1 MRSGERAAGRRT
13 REWVPARDSARQRLA
28 ARAGVLCP
36 GLTHYEL
43 ALVLASALLHAVWSA
58 SIKQSG
64 DPLLFNVLQL
74 PLVLVLLAALLPYVS
89 FAEVPPLVWALIPA
103 TAIAHAAYVYWM
115 CRAFEHG
122 DLSLVY
128 PIARS
133 TPAFLPFLA
142 VPLLGERISWGGA
155 LGIAVVVSGIWLV
168 HGANRWTLRELAQ
181 PAARFAFLTLGAT
194 VAYSL
199 VDKAAMAELGHA
211 RWSAPFP
218 AALFYFALL
227 SFSYGLIFVPLVL
240 WKRGAR
246 ALRRAAGVSFP
257 AATVASLISVMSYT
271 LVLQAL
277 ATANVSYAVAVRQT
291 SVLFA
296 VAISAWFL
304 GERPGSERVTGA
316 FATVLGVA
324 LIAASS

>member
-1 MRSGERAAGRRT
+1 MT
-13 REWVPARDSARQRLA
+13 
-28 ARAGVLCP
+28 
-36 GLTHYEL
+36 TYEL

-58 SIKQSG
+58 SIKQSA

-74 PLVLVLLAALLPYVS
+74 PFVAVLIAALLPYV
-89 FAEVPPLVWALIPA
+89 ALGEVPPLVWALLPA

-133 TPAFLPFLA
+133 TPAFLPFFA
-142 VPLLGERISWGGA
+142 VPLLGERLSWGGA
-155 LGIAVVVSGIWLV
+155 LGIAVVVAGIWLV
-168 HGANRWTLRELAQ
+168 HGASRWTPRELAQ

-199 VDKAAMAELGHA
+199 VDKAAMGAFGPA

-218 AALFYFALL
+218 ASLFYFALL
-227 SFSYGLIFVPLVL
+227 SLCYGLVFTPLVL
-240 WKRGAR
+240 WRRGAR
-246 ALRRAAGVSFP
+246 ALRRAAEASFGV
-257 AATVASLISVMSYT
+257 ATLASLISLMSYT

-277 ATANVSYAVAVRQT
+277 VTAKVSYAVAVRQT

-296 VAISAWFL
+296 VAISTWFL
-304 GERPGSERVTGA
+304 GERPGPSRVAGA
-316 FATVLGVA
+316 LATVLGVA
-324 LIAASS
+324 LIAAFS

>member
-1 MRSGERAAGRRT
+1 
-13 REWVPARDSARQRLA
+13 
-28 ARAGVLCP
+28 
-36 GLTHYEL
+36 
-43 ALVLASALLHAVWSA
+43 VWSA
-58 SIKQSG
+58 SIKQSA

-74 PLVLVLLAALLPYVS
+74 PFVVVLIAALLPY
-89 FAEVPPLVWALIPA
+89 APLGEVPPLVWVLLPA
-103 TAIAHAAYVYWM
+103 TAVAHTAYIYWM
-115 CRAFEHG
+115 CLAYEHG

-133 TPAFLPFLA
+133 TPAFLPFFA

-168 HGANRWTLRELAQ
+168 QGVGRWTLRELAH

-199 VDKAAMAELGHA
+199 VDKAAMGAFGLT

-218 AALFYFALL
+218 ASLFYFALL
-227 SFSYGLIFVPLVL
+227 SFSYGLLFVPLVL
-240 WKRGAR
+240 WRRGLP
-246 ALRRAAGVSFP
+246 ALRRAVGPSF
-257 AATVASLISVMSYT
+257 AVATLSSLISLMSYT

-277 ATANVSYAVAVRQT
+277 SSAKVSYVVAVRQS

-296 VAISAWFL
+296 VVISTWFL
-304 GERPGSERVTGA
+304 GERPGRSRIAGA
-316 FATVLGVA
+316 LATVLGVA
-324 LIAASS
+324 LIAAFS

>member
-1 MRSGERAAGRRT
+1 MRRRVGRPGT
-13 REWVPARDSARQRLA
+13 LAR
-28 ARAGVLCP
+28 
-36 GLTHYEL
+36 LTPFEL

-58 SIKQSG
+58 SIKQSA

-74 PLVLVLLAALLPYVS
+74 PFVAVLLAALLPYVS
-89 FAEVPPLVWALIPA
+89 LSEVPPLVWALLPA
-103 TAIAHAAYVYWM
+103 TAIAHTAYVYWM

-133 TPAFLPFLA
+133 TPAFLPFFA

-168 HGANRWTLRELAQ
+168 HGASRWTLRELAQ

-199 VDKAAMAELGHA
+199 VDKGAMGAFGRA

-218 AALFYFALL
+218 PSVFYFALL
-227 SFSYGLIFVPLVL
+227 SISYGALFTPLVL
-240 WKRGAR
+240 WRRGAL
-246 ALRRAAGVSFP
+246 ALRRAAGGSF
-257 AATVASLISVMSYT
+257 AVATLSSLISLMSYT

-277 ATANVSYAVAVRQT
+277 RTANVSYAVAVRQT
-291 SVLFA
+291 SVLFV
-296 VAISAWFL
+296 VAISTWFL
-304 GERPGSERVTGA
+304 GERPGASRVAGA
-316 FATVLGVA
+316 LATVVGVA
-324 LIAASS
+324 LIASL

>member
-1 MRSGERAAGRRT
+1 
-13 REWVPARDSARQRLA
+13 
-28 ARAGVLCP
+28 
-36 GLTHYEL
+36 LTPFEL

-74 PLVLVLLAALLPYVS
+74 PLVVVLLAGLWPFVS
-89 FAEVPPLVWALIPA
+89 LAEVPPLVWALLPA

-142 VPLLGERISWGGA
+142 VPLLGEHISWGGA
-155 LGIAVVVSGIWLV
+155 LGIGVVVSGIWLV
-168 HGANRWTLRELAQ
+168 HGANRWTLRELSH

-199 VDKAAMAELGHA
+199 VDKAAMAELGRA

-227 SFSYGLIFVPLVL
+227 SSAYGAVFVP
-240 WKRGAR
+240 
-246 ALRRAAGVSFP
+246 
-257 AATVASLISVMSYT
+257 
-271 LVLQAL
+271 QAL

-296 VAISAWFL
+296 VAISTWFL
-304 GERPGSERVTGA
+304 GEQPGRERVAGA

>member
-1 MRSGERAAGRRT
+1 
-13 REWVPARDSARQRLA
+13 
-28 ARAGVLCP
+28 
-36 GLTHYEL
+36 LTPFEL

-64 DPLLFNVLQL
+64 DPLVFNLLQL
-74 PLVLVLLAALLPYVS
+74 PLVVALLAALLPHVS
-89 FAEVPPLVWALIPA
+89 LAEVPPLVWGLLPA
-103 TAIAHAAYVYWM
+103 TAIAHALYVYWM

-142 VPLLGERISWGGA
+142 VPLLGDRVSWGGA

-168 HGANRWTLRELAQ
+168 HGASRWTLRELSK

-199 VDKAAMAELGHA
+199 VDKAAMAALGRA
-211 RWSAPFP
+211 PWSAPFP

-227 SFSYGLIFVPLVL
+227 TLAYGLIFTPLVL
-240 WKRGAR
+240 WKRGTG
-246 ALRRAAGVSFP
+246 ALRRADRRSF
-257 AATVASLISVMSYT
+257 AVATVASLISVMSYT

-296 VAISAWFL
+296 VAISTWFL
-304 GERPGSERVTGA
+304 GEQPGPQRVAGA
-316 FATVLGVA
+316 LATVLGVA

>member
-1 MRSGERAAGRRT
+1 MRSATRAAPPHIP
-13 REWVPARDSARQRLA
+13 VPS
-28 ARAGVLCP
+28 C
-36 GLTHYEL
+36 GLTPLEL
-43 ALVLASALLHAVWSA
+43 SLVLASALLHAVWSA
-58 SIKQSG
+58 SIKQSA

-74 PLVLVLLAALLPYVS
+74 PLIGVLLAALSPYVTL
-89 FAEVPPLVWALIPA
+89 AEVPSLVWLLLPA
-103 TAIAHAAYVYWM
+103 TAVAHTAYVYWM

-133 TPAFLPFLA
+133 TPAFLPFFA
-142 VPLLGERISWGGA
+142 VPLLGERISAGGA

-168 HGANRWTLRELAQ
+168 HGANRWTLRELSQ

-199 VDKAAMAELGHA
+199 VDKAAMGAFRGA

-218 AALFYFALL
+218 ASLFYFALL
-227 SFSYGLIFVPLVL
+227 SLCYGLLFTPLVL
-240 WKRGAR
+240 WRRGAR
-246 ALRRAAGVSFP
+246 ALGRAAGASFGV
-257 AATVASLISVMSYT
+257 ATLASLISLMSYT

-296 VAISAWFL
+296 VAISSWFL
-304 GERPGSERVTGA
+304 GERPGPARVAGA
-316 FATVLGVA
+316 LATVLGVT
-324 LIAASS
+324 LIAAFS